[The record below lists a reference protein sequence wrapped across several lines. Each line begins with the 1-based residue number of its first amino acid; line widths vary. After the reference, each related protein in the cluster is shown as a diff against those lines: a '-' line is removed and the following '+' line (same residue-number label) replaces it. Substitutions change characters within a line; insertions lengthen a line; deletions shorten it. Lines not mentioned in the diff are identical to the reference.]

1 MSSFVEKA
9 EARIISRVA
18 RANLDTSKSYI
29 KVQKVDGKDV
39 EKKVGRFIRSYY
51 MGSGDGTTFHWEF
64 DLHGNITTE
73 QDEAFGSLSG
83 EELAW
88 FKEDTEDAE
97 KQKLNDF
104 VSKKFK
110 CGTLPE
116 FVSERTREL
125 RKQQMEEESKNPW
138 NN

>member
-1 MSSFVEKA
+1 MPSLLEES
-9 EARIISRVA
+9 EARIMNRVA

-29 KVQKVDGKDV
+29 KVQKIDGKDV
-39 EKKVGRFIRSYY
+39 ETKVGKFIRSYS

-64 DLHGNITTE
+64 NLDGNITT
-73 QDEAFGSLSG
+73 QQHEAFGSVSG
-83 EELAW
+83 EELIW
-88 FKEDTEDAE
+88 FKEDIDEDAE
-97 KQKLNDF
+97 KKRLNDF

-125 RKQQMEEESKNPW
+125 RRKQMEEEGKRW
-138 NN
+138 